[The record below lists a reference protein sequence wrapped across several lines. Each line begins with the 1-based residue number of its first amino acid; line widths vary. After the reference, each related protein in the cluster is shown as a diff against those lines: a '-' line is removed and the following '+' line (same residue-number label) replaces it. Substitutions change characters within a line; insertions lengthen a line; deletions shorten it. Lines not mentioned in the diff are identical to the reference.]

1 MDEWY
6 IQDHM
11 QLSSTLVNRAGQ
23 VLKIHYVEGDP
34 LEGVDRVVLQGVHAF
49 CFCNDQL
56 VLVKHPLSGW
66 MPPGGRI
73 ELGES
78 YEEAVAR
85 EVKEETNMRVLRQ
98 ALIGY
103 QDIYEPDRVIRQT
116 RSVCLVEPDGPFVP
130 SFEEEITE
138 IKLIDP
144 ADYKKYFDWG
154 EIGDRLMERALEIK
168 EQFKAGI

>member
-1 MDEWY
+1 MELNAT
-6 IQDHM
+6 H
-11 QLSSTLVNRAGQ
+11 VNRAGQ
-23 VLKIHYVEGDP
+23 ALKVRYVEGDP
-34 LEGVDRVVLQGVHAF
+34 LEGIGQVVLQGVHAF
-49 CFCNDQL
+49 CFLDDKL
-56 VLVKHPLSGW
+56 VIVKHPLSGW

-73 ELGES
+73 EPGES

-103 QDIYEPDRVIRQT
+103 QDINEPDQVIRQT

-130 SFEEEITE
+130 SLGEEITE
-138 IKLIDP
+138 IKLVDP

-154 EIGDRLMERALEIK
+154 EIGDRLMSRALELKSELSKSPI
-168 EQFKAGI
+168 